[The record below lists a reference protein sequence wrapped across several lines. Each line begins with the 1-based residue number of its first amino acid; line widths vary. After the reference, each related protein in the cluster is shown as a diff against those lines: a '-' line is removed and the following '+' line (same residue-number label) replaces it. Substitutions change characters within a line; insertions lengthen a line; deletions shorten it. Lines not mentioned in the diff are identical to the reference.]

1 MPHFR
6 GHGMDHCRASTRE
19 NEAWP
24 RGKPRSTLRPHESSM
39 TRPSAAV
46 ALPLLAVAA
55 AAVLVLSL
63 MSGSVAIPPREVL
76 DAVLGAHGSFAS
88 DVVLGLRLPRAMS
101 ALAIGGLLAVT
112 GALLQALLR
121 NPLAD
126 PYVLGVSGGASVAA
140 LVAIMLGLPALGVD
154 GAAALGALATTLI
167 VFALAQG
174 GGAWTP
180 TRLLLTGIVVA
191 AGAGALVSLLLAL
204 GDEQRLRGMIFWLL
218 GDLTRSERWQWLLVL
233 LALVALAGVVIGRH
247 LNVLAR
253 GETLAA
259 SLGLPVRRFQM
270 LLFVLSAM
278 LTGCAVS
285 AAGSIGF
292 VGLVTPH
299 LVRLALGSDH
309 RIVLPASALAGGVL
323 LMIADLVSRVA
334 LAPRQLPVGALTALV
349 GVPLFLVLMRRQRG

>member
-1 MPHFR
+1 
-6 GHGMDHCRASTRE
+6 
-19 NEAWP
+19 
-24 RGKPRSTLRPHESSM
+24 
-39 TRPSAAV
+39 V
-46 ALPLLAVAA
+46 LA
-55 AAVLVLSL
+55 LSL
-63 MSGSVAIPPREVL
+63 MTGSVPIPAGDVL
-76 DAVLGAHGSFAS
+76 EALTGGPPTLAS
-88 DVVLGLRLPRAMS
+88 NVVLGLRLPRAMS

-140 LVAIMLGLPALGVD
+140 LIAIMLGLPALGVD
-154 GAAALGALATTLI
+154 GAAALGALATSML

-191 AGAGALVSLLLAL
+191 AGCGALVSLLLAL

-218 GDLTRSERWQWLLVL
+218 GDLTRSERWPWLIVL
-233 LALVALAGVVIGRH
+233 LAVVAVGGLAIGRH

-259 SLGLPVRRFQM
+259 SVGLPVRRFQM
-270 LLFVLSAM
+270 LLFVLTAA

-309 RIVLPASALAGGVL
+309 RILLPASALAGGVL

-349 GVPLFLVLMRRQRG
+349 GVPLFLLLMQRQRG

>member
-1 MPHFR
+1 
-6 GHGMDHCRASTRE
+6 
-19 NEAWP
+19 
-24 RGKPRSTLRPHESSM
+24 M
-39 TRPSAAV
+39 TRVP
-46 ALPLLAVAA
+46 AVAA
-55 AAVLVLSL
+55 LLALAAAAIAVLVLSL
-63 MSGSVAIPPREVL
+63 MTGSVAIPPQDVFEALLGRESSL
-76 DAVLGAHGSFAS
+76 AS
-88 DVVLGLRLPRAMS
+88 DVVLKLRLPRAMS
-101 ALAIGGLLAVT
+101 GFAIGGLLAVT
-112 GALLQALLR
+112 GTLLQALLR

-154 GAAALGALATTLI
+154 GAAAVGALATSLL

-174 GGAWTP
+174 GGTWTP
-180 TRLLLTGIVVA
+180 ARLLLTGIVVA

-218 GDLTRSERWQWLLVL
+218 GDLTRSERWQWLLAL
-233 LALVALAGVVIGRH
+233 LTVVAVGGLAIGRH

-259 SLGLPVRRFQM
+259 TLGLPVRRFQM
-270 LLFVLSAM
+270 LLFVLTAL

-349 GVPLFLVLMRRQRG
+349 GVPLFLLLMRRQRG